1 MHNYIITPNHATHM
15 ADETNREN
23 PTEKGKKVSLYFKPE
38 TMLELTRLKDMLIL
52 TGLPSSKLPDMHSM
66 INGIIKYQEKILQEY
81 PIDRERFKDY
91 ATKGEFKE
99 TNRELKK
106 EEPVEEEEEEAEE
119 YEKIDDNR
127 IYNETGRFLFKIQE
141 GAKESLEQIRKYLSN
156 PISDTFLIRALIEFT
171 LLEKIDKFTAM
182 SEIYVGALYGLEPAT
197 AISLIRNKKLTKEDL
212 EKINKEEME
221 KLRKIEFDRKSIEI
235 LEQGIK
241 EHKKIKDNKVIY
253 NRYKRMRYGIYASTY
268 NKIIKQ
274 TQSKANSFNYTLAH
288 IGYIIMSNMIQ
299 ENTKSITQA
308 IIQETGKRKYW
319 AIESIEDIKKLLEAS
334 MLLNNTP
341 EIL

>member
-1 MHNYIITPNHATHM
+1 MHNYIITPNHATYM
-15 ADETNREN
+15 ANETNGEA
-23 PTEKGKKVSLYFKPE
+23 TEKGKKVSLYYKPE

-52 TGLPSSKLPDMHSM
+52 TGLPSTKLPDMHSM
-66 INGIIKYQEKILQEY
+66 INGIIKYQEKTLQEY
-81 PIDRERFKDY
+81 PIDRNRFKDY
-91 ATKGEFKE
+91 TIKGEFRP
-99 TNRELKK
+99 TYRPQKK
-106 EEPVEEEEEEAEE
+106 EEPIEEEEEEAEE

-141 GAKESLEQIRKYLSN
+141 GTKESLEQIKKYLSN
-156 PISDTFLIRALIEFT
+156 PISDPFLIRALIEFT

-197 AISLIRNKKLTKEDL
+197 AISLIRNEKLTKEDL
-212 EKINKEEME
+212 EKITKEERE
-221 KLRKIEFDRKSIEI
+221 KLRRIEFDRKSIEI

-268 NKIIKQ
+268 NKIVKQ

-288 IGYIIMSNMIQ
+288 IGYIVMQEMIY
-299 ENTKSITQA
+299 ENIESITQA
-308 IIQETGKRKYW
+308 IIQIQKIRKYP
-319 AIESIEDIKKLLEAS
+319 AIEDINEIKKLLEAS
-334 MLLNNTP
+334 VVLNNTP